1 MRTDKTVLC
10 SEYDGLGLSVLS
22 VEPEGVCKGVVQ
34 ISMEWQN
41 IRNGICLLWNIWQ
54 SMDMLR

>member
-22 VEPEGVCKGVVQ
+22 VEPEGGVKA
-34 ISMEWQN
+34 
-41 IRNGICLLWNIWQ
+41 
-54 SMDMLR
+54 